1 MNTTKLTKTIA
12 AYTFSAIVAVSATQA
27 WAAGTHGGGH
37 DDKMSV
43 GKAGKAEKASRTIE
57 IKMFDNYYE
66 PENISVKEGETV
78 RFVIKNAGDFVHEFN
93 IGTSEMHASHQ
104 KEMMMMME
112 HGALEPDKIN
122 HNMMMM
128 DMGNGKTMKHE
139 DPNSVLLE
147 PGKSGEV
154 VWTFAKSSDIEFACN
169 VPGHYESGMMGKVR
183 FNGKSGSGS

>member
-1 MNTTKLTKTIA
+1 MINTSKLAKTIA
-12 AYTFSAIVAVSATQA
+12 GYTVSAIVAVSATQA
-27 WAAGTHGGGH
+27 WAAGSHGGGH
-37 DDKMSV
+37 GDKMDV

-78 RFVIKNAGDFVHEFN
+78 RFVIKNVGEFVHEFN
-93 IGTSEMHASHQ
+93 IGTSEMHAAHQ

-122 HNMMMM
+122 HKMMMM
-128 DMGNGKTMKHE
+128 DMGNGKTMKHD

-154 VWTFAKSSDIEFACN
+154 IWTFAKAGDIEFACN
-169 VPGHYESGMMGKVR
+169 VPGHYDSGMAGKIR
-183 FNGKSGSGS
+183 FNGKSD